1 MAPGTRTPNERK
13 LTNECARWPRD
24 LNTRL
29 ADKTDT
35 RLRAVFR
42 PQATTGTDTKHR
54 AQEHWSQAFNA
65 RLTEQIFDGGF
76 CAAFCTKGDS
86 GNLSGGAAC

>member
-1 MAPGTRTPNERK
+1 
-13 LTNECARWPRD
+13 
-24 LNTRL
+24 NTRL

-65 RLTEQIFDGGF
+65 ASMRAFVVEVKPQRKRRR
-76 CAAFCTKGDS
+76 CAWLG
-86 GNLSGGAAC
+86 